1 MSNPDALSSLESVE
15 DAAQVAAV
23 GSPVSQ
29 QAARSLRRDAWLSLR
44 GNWVFWASAVLIV
57 VFVAMAIAPQ
67 LFTHH
72 NPNDPGACQA
82 SRSRGEPSAS
92 AWFGY
97 DVQGCDVYALTMYGA
112 RASITVG
119 FMATALALIIGAG
132 IGIYAGFYGG
142 IVDALLSRLTDIFFA
157 IPILL
162 GSIIILVALP
172 APQNSAFG
180 SILKVSVAI
189 AALGWTATARVA
201 RSSVI
206 QVKQADFVSAA
217 RSLGASRSWIIRKHI
232 IPNAASPV
240 IVITTL
246 SLGSYIGAE
255 ATLSF
260 LGIGLQ
266 PPAISWG
273 IAIDEASTYVRST
286 PHMLFFPAIF
296 LSLAVLAFI
305 ALGEA
310 MQEALDPKAAG
321 KLSDDDGGVALAGAN
336 AAVAIDPA
344 IPVDQDAPITEPAPD
359 GSLGA
364 SR

>member
-1 MSNPDALSSLESVE
+1 
-15 DAAQVAAV
+15 VATTR
-23 GSPVSQ
+23 
-29 QAARSLRRDAWLSLR
+29 AREQDNGSLRRDVWLSLR
-44 GNWVFWASAVLIV
+44 GNWMFWVSVVLIT
-57 VFVAMAIAPQ
+57 VFVAMALAPQ
-67 LFTHH
+67 LFTSVD
-72 NPNDPGACQA
+72 PNAPGACA
-82 SRSRGEPSAS
+82 AARARVRPSS
-92 AWFGY
+92 TAWFGY
-97 DVQGCDVYALTMYGA
+97 DTQGCDVYALTMYGA
-112 RASITVG
+112 RASIMVG
-119 FMATALALIIGAG
+119 ALATLFALVLGAG

-142 IVDALLSRLTDIFFA
+142 LVDSLLSRLTDIFFA

-162 GSIIILVALP
+162 GSIIILVAIP
-172 APQNSAFG
+172 TPEGSAAG
-180 SILKVSVAI
+180 SVLKVAI
-189 AALGWTATARVA
+189 AISVLGWTSTARVA

-217 RSLGASRSWIIRKHI
+217 KALGASRSWIIRKHI

-273 IAIDEASTYVRST
+273 IAIDAASSYVRTT

-310 MQEALDPKAAG
+310 LQEALDPKAARKLG
-321 KLSDDDGGVALAGAN
+321 KDDGGVALVPAN
-336 AAVAIDPA
+336 AAVGIDPE
-344 IPVDQDAPITEPAPD
+344 IPVETAATAGVRRSTAD
-359 GSLGA
+359 GGQA
-364 SR
+364 